1 MSRTLLLVSLM
12 MVHVPAL
19 AQMPPRDPRP
29 VDREKSAAAAT
40 ATREAE
46 LTASIASDP
55 GAMRLR
61 LELATLQ
68 EDGGRFAAA
77 EETLRQARSAAPADS
92 GVALALAQFYN
103 RRGQFDSAV
112 AVLEDAARLDPT
124 NPQGFHLLGSY
135 YQNKAQ
141 RDAQLTREQKHQY
154 VRAGIDAED
163 RALALDPDY
172 LDALVYKSILLRMQA
187 TLEPDRTE
195 QQRLIAEAD
204 ALRNKAIALQKTRT
218 PDAPRHGA
226 GSTPVPGAPPPPPPP
241 GAPVRVGGNIPP
253 PTKVVHVNPVYPPDA
268 RDARVAGVVICEA
281 VIDPSGRVSEVKVL
295 RSIPMLDEAAV
306 EAVRQ
311 WEFTPTLLNGVP
323 VPVIMTVT
331 VNFTVQ

>member
-1 MSRTLLLVSLM
+1 M
-12 MVHVPAL
+12 MAHVQAL

-29 VDREKSAAAAT
+29 VDREKATTAAAAS
-40 ATREAE
+40 REAE
-46 LTASIASDP
+46 LTASIASNP
-55 GAMRLR
+55 ESMRPR
-61 LELATLQ
+61 LELAKLQ
-68 EDGGRFAAA
+68 EDSGRFAAA
-77 EETLRQARSAAPADS
+77 EETLRQARSAAPMDS
-92 GVALALAQFYN
+92 GVAHALAQYYN

-112 AVLEDAARLDPT
+112 NVLEDAARLDPA

-135 YQNKAQ
+135 YQEKAQ
-141 RDAQLTREQKHQY
+141 RDAPLTPEQKHQY

-172 LDALVYKSILLRMQA
+172 VDALVYKNILLRMLA
-187 TLEPDRTE
+187 SLEPDRTG

-204 ALRNKAIALQKTRT
+204 ALRNRAMTLQKTRT
-218 PDAPRHGA
+218 ADAPRNVD
-226 GSTPVPGAPPPPPPP
+226 GSTPLPGAPPPPPPP

-253 PTKVVHVNPVYPPDA
+253 PRKLVNVNPVYPPDA
-268 RDARVAGVVICEA
+268 RAAGVQGVVICEA
-281 VIDPSGRVSEVKVL
+281 LIDPSGRVSDVKVL

-311 WEFTPTLLNGVP
+311 WEVTPTHLNGLP

-331 VNFTVQ
+331 VNFTTQ